1 MHTKN
6 RRNLQTRMKTIT
18 IFAALGVLTLL
29 SPTYAGSR
37 GNGKDKHETIE
48 SVLASLPV
56 PEWPAQAARFVSE
69 IKGSGQ
75 EETALAAVR
84 YAANRHPGSVAEVV
98 GALADALPK
107 SAPTVAA
114 TAAKLL
120 PQEARAIENSAVRG
134 APDQAERIVHAM
146 GGTVKGGFEGSDKHP
161 GYGKRPTTPPGRGE
175 HKPGTIRGNRPPEPP
190 GHVFDPY
197 PGRDTRGRH
206 YGCP

>member
-1 MHTKN
+1 MHTEN
-6 RRNLQTRMKTIT
+6 RRNLQTRMKTIS

-29 SPTYAGSR
+29 SPTYAASR

-56 PEWPAQAARFVSE
+56 PEWPAQAALFVSG
-69 IKGSGQ
+69 IKGSAQ

-98 GALADALPK
+98 GALADVLPK
-107 SAPTVAA
+107 SAPTIAA

-120 PQEARAIENSAVRG
+120 PQEAQAIQHSAEKA
-134 APDQAERIVHAM
+134 APGQGEQIARAM
-146 GGTVKGGFEGSDKHP
+146 GGRVTEGSGVIKN
-161 GYGKRPTTPPGRGE
+161 PGRGNRPTMPPGHGT
-175 HKPGTIRGNRPPEPP
+175 HKPGTIRGNRPSEPP
-190 GHVFDPY
+190 GHDYDPY